1 LVGVSMGGMI
11 CAELSEILSPEKTI
25 LISSLNMIT
34 EGTPTVIFGAFNN
47 GGTGGIKIESIK
59 SLVSFPAVRLVD
71 ST

>member
-1 LVGVSMGGMI
+1 
-11 CAELSEILSPEKTI
+11 
-25 LISSLNMIT
+25 MIT
-34 EGTPTVIFGAFNN
+34 EGTPAVIFGAFNN